1 MFLFAVLFYL
11 LKYWVFPILCSA
23 KPACGDFIGV
33 DPGTANSCAAVMEG
47 KVRMAFVPIVYLF
60 GFY

>member
-1 MFLFAVLFYL
+1 M
-11 LKYWVFPILCSA
+11 FPILCSA

-33 DPGTANSCAAVMEG
+33 DLGTANSCAAVMEG
-47 KVRMAFVPIVYLF
+47 KVRMGFVPIVYLF